1 MKGIIFVPLKVFNCF
16 AIKIVTQEIKVYV
29 RILPTNKIMAWRCSS
44 RDATLHAKEHT
55 YVHVIILI
63 VTIVAT
69 HLILLSER
77 NFRQNI
83 DIWNVN
89 TALCLKTHCIMK
101 DLSELLQKLK
111 LDAEQTKTLD
121 FNVADSII
129 TALQSKEGKAFLFP
143 PFTFLFH
150 GS

>member
-1 MKGIIFVPLKVFNCF
+1 MKVLIFVPLKIFNCC
-16 AIKIVTQEIKVYV
+16 AIKILTQEIKVYV
-29 RILPTNKIMAWRCSS
+29 CIIFPTNKIMAWRSSS
-44 RDATLHAKEHT
+44 RDVTLHAKEHT

-83 DIWNVN
+83 EMW
-89 TALCLKTHCIMK
+89 TLRLKTHYIMK

-129 TALQSKEGKAFLFP
+129 TALQSKQGKAFLFAA
-143 PFTFLFH
+143 FTVLFH